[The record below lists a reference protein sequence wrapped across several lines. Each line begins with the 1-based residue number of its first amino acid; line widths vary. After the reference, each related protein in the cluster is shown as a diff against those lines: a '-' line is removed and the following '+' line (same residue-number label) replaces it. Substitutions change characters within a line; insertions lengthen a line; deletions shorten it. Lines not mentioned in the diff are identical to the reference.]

1 MRARRS
7 VVAFLSLT
15 ATVSLQA
22 AAAAVLLVAVLVAD
36 ASAQAT
42 AVSVSGTTYSQNFD
56 GITTGSTSSIASAA
70 PGWSFFKSGTSSAPL
85 TYTSG
90 SNTTAVTQNA
100 GTTGT
105 TGVVSAVSSGG
116 AYLWVSGTLVS
127 GTDKSI
133 GYLSTGSYPGT
144 TSSAPGQQLA
154 ILFGFTNTTGSTI
167 TTLDLAWNYER
178 YRMGSRTQ
186 GWDFYTSTDGSTWSA
201 NSSGNATYSG
211 TSTSVVYNP
220 PESTAKAVSIPS
232 LSISNGS
239 NYYLRWSYV
248 TTGSWSNA
256 QGLGIDDF
264 TMNLTTSGSGVS
276 TDLYWDGVAGWNAT
290 APGAGGTGTWAD
302 GSGSWDSSKTANFAG
317 SANTVTA
324 GTVTAGRGMTFGTT
338 GYTLT
343 GGTITLSGSPS
354 SLNTVTT
361 GTDTSVTTTINSVL
375 TGSGGLTKAGGG
387 TLVLGGANTFTGNL
401 PVNAGTLQVAADSA
415 LGDAANDISLASSTL
430 KTTASISMA
439 SGRDITGSGTLDIA
453 PGTTLTSSGSFNLTS
468 TTLSNSGTLSLQGA
482 TRSVGTLTF
491 GTAATVNGSGGI
503 AASGLT
509 ATSVTSGSAIINP
522 AITFTS
528 GDKTVDV
535 GSGGTLVLN
544 GDIAGTTGRI
554 AKTGAGTL
562 VASGSNTT
570 SGYRVGASGAS
581 PTNGGTVILAAAAAS
596 GTGQLQ
602 FNYGTLQASAPF
614 TFANGLSVGGRTGAV
629 AVLGGANAMTF
640 SGSSSFFRGTAT
652 TGELRLDVNNATILS
667 GTLGAT
673 SGGGTATGIT
683 LGGTG
688 SLTLNGG
695 AGITET
701 ITLQDTLDLL
711 VNNVLG
717 SGVNVANGTLLG
729 GTGTIAGPVSILDG
743 GIVAPGGNPGT
754 LTVSNAFS
762 LGGTSVL
769 NFDLNAANQTVGGG
783 INDLIAGVTNLTL
796 DGVLN
801 VSGIGDFTTIAAP
814 VTWRLFN
821 YSGTLTNNTLTLG
834 SLPTLGAGQS
844 YSIDTATAGQVNL
857 VVIPEPSAIAL
868 AGVGMT
874 AVAWAVRRTRR
885 ADR

>member
-1 MRARRS
+1 MRCARLCAAKHLA
-7 VVAFLSLT
+7 VVVGSM
-15 ATVSLQA
+15 
-22 AAAAVLLVAVLVAD
+22 LLAMFALVAD
-36 ASAQAT
+36 SSAQAT
-42 AVSVSGTTYSQNFD
+42 AVTVSGTTYSQNFD
-56 GITTGSTSSIASAA
+56 SITTGSTSSITSAA

-105 TGVVSAVSSGG
+105 TGVVTNASSGG
-116 AYLWVSGTLVS
+116 AYLWVSGTLAS

-154 ILFGFTNTTGSTI
+154 LLFGFTNTTGATI

-178 YRMGSRTQ
+178 YRMGTRTQ
-186 GWDFYTSTDGSTWSA
+186 SWEFYTSTDGSTWSA
-201 NSSGNATYSG
+201 NTLGNSSLYTG
-211 TSTSVVYNP
+211 TSTAIVYNP

-232 LSISNGS
+232 LSISNNA
-239 NYYLRWSYV
+239 NYYLRWSFV
-248 TTGSWSNA
+248 TTGSWTNS

-276 TDLYWDGVAGWNAT
+276 NDLYWDGAAGWNAT
-290 APGAGGTGTWAD
+290 APGAGGTGTWAN

-317 SANTVTA
+317 TANTVTA

-375 TGSGGLTKAGGG
+375 TGSGGLTKAGAG
-387 TLVLGGANTFTGNL
+387 TLVLGGINTFTGNM

-430 KTTASISMA
+430 KTTASISLA
-439 SGRDITGSGTLDIA
+439 SGRDVTGAGTLDIA
-453 PGTTLTSSGSFNLTS
+453 AGTTLTSSGSFNLTS
-468 TTLSNSGTLSLQGA
+468 TTLSNAGTLSLQGA
-482 TRSVGTLTF
+482 TRSVGLLTF
-491 GTAATVNGSGGI
+491 GTAATVNGSG
-503 AASGLT
+503 AVSLAGLT
-509 ATSVTSGSAIINP
+509 ATAVTSGSAVINP
-522 AITFTS
+522 AITFTAN

-544 GDIAGTTGRI
+544 GDVAGTTGRI

-562 VASGSNTT
+562 VVSGSNTT
-570 SGYRVGASGAS
+570 SGFRIGASAAS
-581 PTNGGTVILAAAAAS
+581 PTNGGTVILAQAAS
-596 GTGQLQ
+596 SGTNQLQ
-602 FNYGTLQASAPF
+602 FNYGTLQAAVPL
-614 TFANGLSVGGRTGAV
+614 TFANGLSIGGRPGAV
-629 AVLGGANAMTF
+629 AVIGGTAATTF

-652 TGELRLDVNNATILS
+652 SGELRLDVNNAT
-667 GTLGAT
+667 TLNGIFGPT
-673 SGGGTATGIT
+673 GGGGTATGVT

-688 SLTLNGG
+688 SLTLNGS
-695 AGITET
+695 AADVTEAITV
-701 ITLQDTLDLL
+701 QDTLDLL
-711 VNNVLG
+711 VNNALG
-717 SGVNVANGTLLG
+717 GGVTVGGGALLG
-729 GTGTIAGPVSILDG
+729 GSGTVAGAVSILDG
-743 GIVAPGGNPGT
+743 GIVAPGAKPGT

-769 NFDLNAANQTVGGG
+769 NFDLNAADQAVGGG

-796 DGVLN
+796 DGILN
-801 VSGIGDFTTIAAP
+801 VTGIGDFTSIAAP
-814 VTWRLFN
+814 VSWRLFN

-834 SLPTLGAGQS
+834 SLPTLGAGQT
-844 YSIDTATAGQVNL
+844 YSIDTSTPGQVNL
-857 VVIPEPSAIAL
+857 SVIPEPSTIAL
-868 AGVGMT
+868 VGVGI
-874 AVAWAVRRTRR
+874 AAAALAVRRTRR

>member
-1 MRARRS
+1 MRCARLCAAKHLA
-7 VVAFLSLT
+7 VVVGSM
-15 ATVSLQA
+15 
-22 AAAAVLLVAVLVAD
+22 LLAMFALVAD
-36 ASAQAT
+36 SSAQAT
-42 AVSVSGTTYSQNFD
+42 AVTVSGTTYSQNFD
-56 GITTGSTSSIASAA
+56 SITTGSTSSITSAA

-105 TGVVSAVSSGG
+105 TGVVTNASSGG
-116 AYLWVSGTLVS
+116 AYLWVSGTLAS

-154 ILFGFTNTTGSTI
+154 LLFGFTNTTGATI

-178 YRMGSRTQ
+178 YRMGTRTQ
-186 GWDFYTSTDGSTWSA
+186 SWEFYTSTDGSTWSA
-201 NSSGNATYSG
+201 NTLGNSSLYTG
-211 TSTSVVYNP
+211 TSTAIVYNP

-232 LSISNGS
+232 LSISNNA
-239 NYYLRWSYV
+239 NYYLRWSFV
-248 TTGSWSNA
+248 TTGSWTNS

-276 TDLYWDGVAGWNAT
+276 NDLYWDGAAGWNAT
-290 APGAGGTGTWAD
+290 APGAGGTGTWAN

-317 SANTVTA
+317 TANTVTA

-430 KTTASISMA
+430 KTTASISLA
-439 SGRDITGSGTLDIA
+439 SGRDVTGSGTLDIA

-482 TRSVGTLTF
+482 TRSVGLLTF
-491 GTAATVNGSGGI
+491 GTAATVNASGDVSL
-503 AASGLT
+503 AGLT
-509 ATSVTSGSAIINP
+509 ATAVTSGSAVVNP

-528 GDKTVDV
+528 NGDKTVDV

-834 SLPTLGAGQS
+834 SLPTLGAGQT
-844 YSIDTATAGQVNL
+844 YSIDTSTPGQVNL
-857 VVIPEPSAIAL
+857 SVIPEPSAIAL